1 MKYNFKCNQNPQ
13 KSLTYLTVRKYLP
26 VKPSTLPYLR
36 TLVATTKMRRLSITK
51 ENGKFKRPAFRFWI
65 LDFAFE
71 IKKADYISFGGCIY
85 KVIIYKSAWCGRK

>member
-1 MKYNFKCNQNPQ
+1 MKYNSKCSQNPQ

-26 VKPSTLPYLR
+26 VKPSTHPYLR

-51 ENGKFKRPAFRFWI
+51 ENAKFKRPAFRFWI

-71 IKKADYISFGGCIY
+71 IKKAGYQWVKICTL
-85 KVIIYKSAWCGRK
+85 KVIVIACDYCQEK